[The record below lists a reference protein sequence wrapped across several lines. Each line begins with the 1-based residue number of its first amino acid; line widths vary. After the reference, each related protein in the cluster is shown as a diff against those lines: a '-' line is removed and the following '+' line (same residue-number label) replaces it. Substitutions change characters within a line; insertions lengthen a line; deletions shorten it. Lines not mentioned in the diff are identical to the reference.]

1 MGVLDKFLNVMRLN
15 PEDDDDFYNEDYD
28 YDDDYTE
35 DEPKQT
41 FRREKKRETVEKDY
55 DSDRPKETP
64 VKSSSKVTPIRPSKK
79 QTGPGGMQVCVI
91 KPTSVEDAR
100 EITETLLANRT
111 VVLNLEGL
119 DVDIQSPAGVNDA
132 MSMVAA
138 GKADI
143 GLYYQQ
149 DVIQAR
155 AEQDVPIKS
164 IGAVVQGPLNIILSL
179 KDKNITKP
187 QDLEGKTVGYA
198 GTELSEALVRSIMQS
213 NGADPNSVNMVD
225 VGFDL
230 MSSMTTGNVDATIG
244 CLVNHE
250 VPQMEK
256 EGFEVNYFFP
266 DDYGVPKYYEGIFLA
281 SDDMIANNSDTLK
294 GFLRACSKGFED
306 FKSNTDDVLQVL
318 LDNQDEANFA
328 LDPDV
333 EKKSCETLLPLMETE
348 DAKFLSQTE
357 QCWQENI
364 DWMYDQGLI
373 AEKPDVSD
381 VMVNLDF

>member
-1 MGVLDKFLNVMRLN
+1 M
-15 PEDDDDFYNEDYD
+15 
-28 YDDDYTE
+28 
-35 DEPKQT
+35 
-41 FRREKKRETVEKDY
+41 KKR
-55 DSDRPKETP
+55 
-64 VKSSSKVTPIRPSKK
+64 IL
-79 QTGPGGMQVCVI
+79 
-91 KPTSVEDAR
+91 A
-100 EITETLLANRT
+100 LLAAGALLLTGCGAQGAANSNAEAGGDGGAGDNLHHLT
-111 VVLNLEGL
+111 VVLDWYPNALHAFLYEAQEKGYFAEQGL

-179 KDKNITKP
+179 KEKNITKP

-198 GTELSEALVRSIMQS
+198 GTELSEALVRSIMKNS
-213 NGADPNSVNMVD
+213 GADPDSVKLVD

-281 SDDMIANNSDTLK
+281 SDSMIENEPDVLA
-294 GFLRACSKGFED
+294 GFLTACSKGFED
-306 FKSNTDDVLQVL
+306 FKNNTDEVLQVL

-333 EKKSCETLLPLMETE
+333 EKKSCETLLPLMETA

-357 QCWQENI
+357 ECWQENI
-364 DWMYDQGLI
+364 DWMYDEGLI
-373 AEKPDVSD
+373 STKPEVSD
-381 VMVNLDF
+381 VMTVIAY

>member
-1 MGVLDKFLNVMRLN
+1 M
-15 PEDDDDFYNEDYD
+15 
-28 YDDDYTE
+28 
-35 DEPKQT
+35 
-41 FRREKKRETVEKDY
+41 KKR
-55 DSDRPKETP
+55 
-64 VKSSSKVTPIRPSKK
+64 ILALLAA
-79 QTGPGGMQVCVI
+79 G
-91 KPTSVEDAR
+91 
-100 EITETLLANRT
+100 TLLLTGCGTQGAANSNAETGSDGGKEDNLHHLT
-111 VVLNLEGL
+111 VVLDWYPNALHAFLYEAQEKGYFAEEGL

-155 AEQDVPIKS
+155 AEQNVPIKS
-164 IGAVVQGPLNIILSL
+164 IGAVVQGPLNIVLSL
-179 KDKNITKP
+179 KDKNITSPK
-187 QDLEGKTVGYA
+187 DLEGKTVGYA
-198 GTELSEALVRSIMQS
+198 GTELSEALIRSIMKDS
-213 NGADPNSVNMVD
+213 GADPDSVNLVD

-266 DDYGVPKYYEGIFLA
+266 DDFGVPNYYEGIFLT
-281 SDDMIANNSDTLK
+281 SDDMIENESDVLA
-294 GFLRACSKGFED
+294 GFLTACSKGFED
-306 FKSNTDDVLQVL
+306 FKNNTDEVLQVL

-333 EKKSCETLLPLMETE
+333 EKKSCETLLPIMETA
-348 DAKFLSQTE
+348 DAKFLSQSE
-357 QCWQENI
+357 ECWQENI
-364 DWMYDQGLI
+364 DWMYDEGLI
-373 AEKPDVSD
+373 STKPEVSD
-381 VMVNLDF
+381 VMATIAF